1 MDFYDDDELTDSN
14 ENPEETTTK
23 KEFKS
28 SIYKD
33 SQDKTSSKLSSI
45 KFGKQKLTRAEKR
58 FKRYKKAFKLIKD
71 INIKINCVF
80 LNELTKFNNRQI
92 QGEFDKENAVISE
105 KKFLNMIKF
114 YNKIREI
121 VNCTDLNEINKFIFQ
136 NDFTTYNIKVDN
148 PDKTNSNIKVE
159 NNKTNNINNN
169 TNNNVNNKKNLNK
182 IPPIK
187 NFWKLSLINCQFFKI
202 NKLDGEI
209 LNFLRDIIIVPL
221 DYPNYRIEFHF
232 KKNEYLKQNIL
243 SKEYFYTNAKKE
255 KLSESRGSEI
265 EWDEDNKNPTLKQ
278 LKKVVKEIKVHKK
291 KKIEKIREEDI
302 YVNTDSFF
310 KIFDIDKSTI
320 EKDFIES
327 NFFINDFIPNILE
340 YYLNIIEIKY
350 DNVEDE
356 LISNN

>member
-58 FKRYKKAFKLIKD
+58 FIRYKKAFKLIKD

-148 PDKTNSNIKVE
+148 PDKTNSNIKEE
-159 NNKTNNINNN
+159 NNMTNNINNN

-187 NFWKLSLINCQFFKI
+187 NFWKLSF
-202 NKLDGEI
+202 
-209 LNFLRDIIIVPL
+209 
-221 DYPNYRIEFHF
+221 NY
-232 KKNEYLKQNIL
+232 
-243 SKEYFYTNAKKE
+243 S
-255 KLSESRGSEI
+255 
-265 EWDEDNKNPTLKQ
+265 
-278 LKKVVKEIKVHKK
+278 
-291 KKIEKIREEDI
+291 
-302 YVNTDSFF
+302 
-310 KIFDIDKSTI
+310 
-320 EKDFIES
+320 
-327 NFFINDFIPNILE
+327 
-340 YYLNIIEIKY
+340 
-350 DNVEDE
+350 
-356 LISNN
+356 

>member
-1 MDFYDDDELTDSN
+1 MDYFDDDELTDSN
-14 ENPEETTTK
+14 ENPEETSSK

-28 SIYKD
+28 SVYKD
-33 SQDKTSSKLSSI
+33 SQDKTSSKLDSI

-58 FKRYKKAFKLIKD
+58 FIRYKKAFKLIKD

-80 LNELTKFNNRQI
+80 LNELTKFNNKQI
-92 QGEFDKENAVISE
+92 KDEFDKENAVLNE

-114 YNKIREI
+114 YNKIREVI
-121 VNCTDLNEINKFIFQ
+121 NSTDLNEINKFIFQ
-136 NDFTTYNIKVDN
+136 NDFATYNIKLDN
-148 PDKTNSNIKVE
+148 PDKNNSNTNIE

-169 TNNNVNNKKNLNK
+169 NTNIKKNLNK
-182 IPPIK
+182 ISPIK

-209 LNFLRDIIIVPL
+209 LNFLKDIIIIPYE
-221 DYPNYRIEFHF
+221 YPNYRIEFHF

-243 SKEYFYTNAKKE
+243 TKEYFYTNAKKE

-265 EWDEDNKNPTLKQ
+265 EWDEDSKNPTLKQ

-291 KKIEKIREEDI
+291 KKIEKIKEEDI

-327 NFFINDFIPNILE
+327 NFFINDFIPRDS
-340 YYLNIIEIKY
+340 
-350 DNVEDE
+350 DNFSFLAFV
-356 LISNN
+356 

>member
-1 MDFYDDDELTDSN
+1 M
-14 ENPEETTTK
+14 
-23 KEFKS
+23 
-28 SIYKD
+28 
-33 SQDKTSSKLSSI
+33 
-45 KFGKQKLTRAEKR
+45 
-58 FKRYKKAFKLIKD
+58 
-71 INIKINCVF
+71 
-80 LNELTKFNNRQI
+80 
-92 QGEFDKENAVISE
+92 
-105 KKFLNMIKF
+105 
-114 YNKIREI
+114 
-121 VNCTDLNEINKFIFQ
+121 
-136 NDFTTYNIKVDN
+136 DN
-148 PDKTNSNIKVE
+148 PDKTNSNINVE

-169 TNNNVNNKKNLNK
+169 TNNNANNKKNLNK

-209 LNFLRDIIIVPL
+209 LYFLRDIIIVPL

-278 LKKVVKEIKVHKK
+278 LKKVFKEIKVHKK

-327 NFFINDFIPNILE
+327 SFFINDFFPNILE
-340 YYLNIIEIKY
+340 YYLNIIEIRY
-350 DNVEDE
+350 DNAEDE